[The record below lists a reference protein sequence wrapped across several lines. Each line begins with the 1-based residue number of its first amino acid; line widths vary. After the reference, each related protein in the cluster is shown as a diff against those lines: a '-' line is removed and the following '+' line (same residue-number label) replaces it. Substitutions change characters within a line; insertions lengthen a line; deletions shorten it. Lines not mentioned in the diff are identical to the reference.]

1 MDLEATRMLL
11 DRVFEPF
18 LQKRPVCVMARAV
31 LENLLDPERIDAL
44 FERSRQRQYEK
55 ELLFSTLVELM
66 SVVTL
71 KIQPSVHAAYQSSNL
86 EVSVQAL
93 YKKLDGVE
101 RTVSAELVRDSARQA
116 GAVIDA
122 LNARLEPWLAGYR
135 CRVLDGNHLSATEH
149 RLEELRTTW
158 AAPLPGKVLVVLDPE
173 RMLAGDVFL
182 TEDGHAQERSLLDE
196 VLETVLPRDLW
207 IGDRNFCTIPFL
219 QGISRRLGFFAIR
232 QHGQLEGKLIGARRR
247 VGESETGVVY
257 EQELEVTDSRTGQ
270 SLRLRRITVELHQ
283 PTRDGDRELHVLS
296 NVPVED
302 ADALQLAELYRKRW
316 TIETVF
322 QEITATLGCEID
334 TLGYPPAALFAFCL
348 ALLAYNAVSVLKA
361 SLRTTHG
368 AETVQKEV
376 SSYYLALEI
385 RQSYD
390 GMAVATDR
398 GLIVPVIRGAEVVG
412 LDQVRDSAVMN
423 AQVQYHRSRLR
434 TIVGQFVANPD
445 LHGRQAVIQR
455 SDSL

>member
-196 VLETVLPRDLW
+196 VLETVLPRDVY
-207 IGDRNFCTIPFL
+207 L
-219 QGISRRLGFFAIR
+219 QIAERHLGE
-232 QHGQLEGKLIGARRR
+232 LL
-247 VGESETGVVY
+247 GVVGSS
-257 EQELEVTDSRTGQ
+257 V
-270 SLRLRRITVELHQ
+270 SLLDTIGRSV
-283 PTRDGDRELHVLS
+283 G
-296 NVPVED
+296 
-302 ADALQLAELYRKRW
+302 LA
-316 TIETVF
+316 VVV
-322 QEITATLGCEID
+322 
-334 TLGYPPAALFAFCL
+334 ALFAPLGDL
-348 ALLAYNAVSVLKA
+348 AESLLKRDLQIKDMGGILPGHGGVMDRIDSVL
-361 SLRTTHG
+361 
-368 AETVQKEV
+368 
-376 SSYYLALEI
+376 
-385 RQSYD
+385 
-390 GMAVATDR
+390 
-398 GLIVPVIRGAEVVG
+398 
-412 LDQVRDSAVMN
+412 
-423 AQVQYHRSRLR
+423 
-434 TIVGQFVANPD
+434 FVAPAAFIY
-445 LHGRQAVIQR
+445 LRLI
-455 SDSL
+455 LL